1 MRHPV
6 GSNIVNQR
14 RKSAA
19 FADMQTSQH
28 AVAEPGKSWRKR
40 EETWFVKMSCYGF
53 NCAIQCFLY
62 YRQTVNISQLL
73 WFSLLTSFCNLFRK
87 WNKKRKEKRQIV
99 KILKKLFFLSA
110 LYTPFFFSLSLFLVF
125 DICSLPW
132 NNVYVLFFSPL
143 NNLT

>member
-6 GSNIVNQR
+6 GSNIVKQR

-19 FADMQTSQH
+19 FADMQTSQQ

-40 EETWFVKMSCYGF
+40 EETRFVKMSCYGF

-73 WFSLLTSFCNLFRK
+73 
-87 WNKKRKEKRQIV
+87 
-99 KILKKLFFLSA
+99 
-110 LYTPFFFSLSLFLVF
+110 
-125 DICSLPW
+125 
-132 NNVYVLFFSPL
+132 
-143 NNLT
+143 